1 METKGVSTFEI
12 SRITLNGVSFA
23 LEVNLL
29 TDLLYPVFKALN
41 WWKVHFLSSLRSCFE
56 II

>member
-1 METKGVSTFEI
+1 METKRVPAFKVI
-12 SRITLNGVSFA
+12 RITLNGVSFA

-29 TDLLYPVFKALN
+29 TDLLYPVFKALD
-41 WWKVHFLSSLRSCFE
+41 WRKVHFLSGLRSSFE